1 MKKIVSILLSAML
14 AVTMFGCG
22 RDNVNVDDG
31 KNTENASDSDKQED
45 TMTILSEEQSDA
57 NYGEFEKVSMGDT
70 YDDAVETLGE
80 ANKVIKEDD
89 RYTYIWDCGDDKTIS
104 IVIQNG
110 VIVSKA
116 EGLLD
121 SESPEVT
128 EEQYNKLKEGMSID
142 EAFDVLGVGVLT
154 SEEKTDDYVKKIYA
168 YNNSDGSS
176 LILTFRD
183 DKLYSMSENR
193 ITAGEQ

>member
-1 MKKIVSILLSAML
+1 MKKVVSILLSAML

-31 KNTENASDSDKQED
+31 KKTENSSNSSKQED

-57 NYGEFEKVSMGDT
+57 NYKEFEKVSMGET
-70 YDDAVETLGE
+70 YDDAVKSLGE
-80 ANKVIKEDD
+80 PNKVIKEDD
-89 RYTYIWDCGDDKTIS
+89 KYTYIWDCGDDKSIS
-104 IVIQNG
+104 VVIKDG

-128 EEQYNKLKEGMSID
+128 EEQYNKLKEGMTID

-193 ITAGEQ
+193 ITSND

>member
-1 MKKIVSILLSAML
+1 MKKVVSILLSAML

-31 KNTENASDSDKQED
+31 KKTENSSNSSKQED

-57 NYGEFEKVSMGDT
+57 NYKEFEKVSMGET
-70 YDDAVETLGE
+70 YDDAVKSLGE
-80 ANKVIKEDD
+80 PNKVIKEDD
-89 RYTYIWDCGDDKTIS
+89 KYTYIWDCGDDKSIS
-104 IVIQNG
+104 VVIKDG
-110 VIVSKA
+110 VIVSKE

-128 EEQYNKLKEGMSID
+128 EEQYNKLKEGMTTD

-193 ITAGEQ
+193 ITSND

>member
-1 MKKIVSILLSAML
+1 MKKVVSILLSAML

-31 KNTENASDSDKQED
+31 KKTENSSNSNKQED

-57 NYGEFEKVSMGDT
+57 NYKEFEKVSMGET
-70 YDDAVETLGE
+70 YDDAVKSLGE
-80 ANKVIKEDD
+80 PNKVIKEDD
-89 RYTYIWDCGDDKTIS
+89 KYTYIWDCGDDKSIS
-104 IVIQNG
+104 IVIKDG
-110 VIVSKA
+110 VIVSKE

-128 EEQYNKLKEGMSID
+128 EEQYNKLKEGMTID

-183 DKLYSMSENR
+183 DKLYSISENR
-193 ITAGEQ
+193 ITSND

>member
-1 MKKIVSILLSAML
+1 MKKVVSILLSAML

-22 RDNVNVDDG
+22 RDNVNVHDG
-31 KNTENASDSDKQED
+31 KKTEDSSNSNKQED
-45 TMTILSEEQSDA
+45 TMPILSEEQSDA
-57 NYGEFEKVSMGDT
+57 NYKEFEKVSMGET
-70 YDDAVETLGE
+70 YDDAVKSLGE
-80 ANKVIKEDD
+80 PNKVIKEDD
-89 RYTYIWDCGDDKTIS
+89 KYTYIWDCGDDKSIS
-104 IVIQNG
+104 VVIKDG

-128 EEQYNKLKEGMSID
+128 EEQYNKLKEGMTTD

-193 ITAGEQ
+193 ITSND

>member
-1 MKKIVSILLSAML
+1 MKKVVSILLSAML

-31 KNTENASDSDKQED
+31 KKTEDSSNSNKQED

-57 NYGEFEKVSMGDT
+57 NYKEFEKVSMGET
-70 YDDAVETLGE
+70 YDDAVKSLGDP
-80 ANKVIKEDD
+80 NKVIKEDD
-89 RYTYIWDCGDDKTIS
+89 KYTYIWDCGDDKSIS
-104 IVIQNG
+104 IVIKDG

-128 EEQYNKLKEGMSID
+128 EEQYNKLKEGMTID

-193 ITAGEQ
+193 ITSND

>member
-1 MKKIVSILLSAML
+1 MKKVVSILLSAML

-31 KNTENASDSDKQED
+31 KKTENSSNSSKQED

-57 NYGEFEKVSMGDT
+57 NYKEFEKVSMGET
-70 YDDAVETLGE
+70 YDDAVKSLGE
-80 ANKVIKEDD
+80 PNKVIKEDD
-89 RYTYIWDCGDDKTIS
+89 KYTYIWDCGDDKSIS
-104 IVIQNG
+104 VVIKDG

-128 EEQYNKLKEGMSID
+128 EEQYNKLKEGMTTD

-193 ITAGEQ
+193 ITSND

>member
-1 MKKIVSILLSAML
+1 MKKVVSILLSAML

-31 KNTENASDSDKQED
+31 KKTEDSSNSNKQED

-57 NYGEFEKVSMGDT
+57 NYEEFEKVSMGET
-70 YDDAVETLGE
+70 YDDAVKSLGE
-80 ANKVIKEDD
+80 PNKVIKEDD
-89 RYTYIWDCGDDKTIS
+89 KYTYIWDCGDDKSIS
-104 IVIQNG
+104 VVIKDG

-128 EEQYNKLKEGMSID
+128 EEQYNKLKEGMTTD

-193 ITAGEQ
+193 ITSND

>member
-1 MKKIVSILLSAML
+1 MKKVVSILLSAML

-31 KNTENASDSDKQED
+31 KKTENSSNSSKQED

-57 NYGEFEKVSMGDT
+57 NYKEFEKVSMGET
-70 YDDAVETLGE
+70 YDDAVKSLGE
-80 ANKVIKEDD
+80 PNKVIKEDD
-89 RYTYIWDCGDDKTIS
+89 KYTYIWDCGDDKSIS
-104 IVIQNG
+104 IVIKDG
-110 VIVSKA
+110 VIVSKE

-128 EEQYNKLKEGMSID
+128 EEQYNKLKEGMTTD

-193 ITAGEQ
+193 ITSND

>member
-1 MKKIVSILLSAML
+1 MKKVVSILLSAML

-31 KNTENASDSDKQED
+31 KKTEDSSNSNKQED

-57 NYGEFEKVSMGDT
+57 NYKEFEKVSMGET
-70 YDDAVETLGE
+70 YDDAVKSLGE
-80 ANKVIKEDD
+80 PNKVIKEDD
-89 RYTYIWDCGDDKTIS
+89 KYTYIWDCGDDKSIS
-104 IVIQNG
+104 VVIKDG

-128 EEQYNKLKEGMSID
+128 EEQYNKLKEGMTID

-193 ITAGEQ
+193 ITSND